1 MKLTNII
8 FLVMLSFSIIN
19 CSKEGDVGPQGLQGE
34 IGPAGENGSVI
45 HAGTGV
51 PVDTLGAYG
60 DYYLDKSTN
69 QLYGPKTEGIG
80 WGVPIVLTGDKGD
93 TGATGTDGSQ
103 IYAGTSL
110 PSSTLGAEGDY
121 YLNKTTFD
129 LYGPKLES
137 GWGSPI
143 NLKGMPDILYSAWI
157 DADWNFT
164 DNPRSKGMLIPVTQL
179 TNQQLRNNSVVL
191 MYLQQYGS
199 SLLYP
204 LPSSGRWSNTEYAYK
219 FGGNTSTFSQNI
231 YVTLKSTNSVDLT
244 EYQYSAYRGNR
255 FRYVIIPVG
264 IAASMDKSELYELAN
279 RF

>member
-1 MKLTNII
+1 MKLINII
-8 FLVMLSFSIIN
+8 LLVTLTFSILN
-19 CSKEGDVGPQGLQGE
+19 CKKEGDVGPQGLQGE

-45 HAGTGV
+45 HAGSGV
-51 PVDTLGAYG
+51 PSETIGAIG

-80 WGVPIVLTGDKGD
+80 WGVPIVLTGDTGD
-93 TGATGTDGSQ
+93 TGATGADGSQ

-110 PSSTLGAEGDY
+110 PSTSLGVEGDY
-121 YLNKTTFD
+121 YLNKSTFD
-129 LYGPKLES
+129 LYGPKLTS

-157 DADWNFT
+157 DANWNLT
-164 DNPRSKGMLIPVTQL
+164 DNPTSKGMLIPVTQL

-204 LPSSGRWSNTEYAYK
+204 MPSSGRWSNTEYAYK
-219 FGGNTSTFSQNI
+219 FGGNTAQFVQQL
-231 YVTLKSTNSVDLT
+231 YVTLKSTNSVALT
-244 EYQYSAYRGNR
+244 EYQYAGFRGNR

-264 IAASMDKSELYELAN
+264 IAASMNESELMDLAN